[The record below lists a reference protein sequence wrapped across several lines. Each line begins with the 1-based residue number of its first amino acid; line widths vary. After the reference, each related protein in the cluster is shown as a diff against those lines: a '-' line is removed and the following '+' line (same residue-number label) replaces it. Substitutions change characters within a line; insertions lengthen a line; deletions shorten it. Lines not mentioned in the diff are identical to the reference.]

1 MDMDKGDLVVP
12 ATFKYRTHGK
22 AMGVVIEVGKTETG
36 QTHHVL
42 WVDEGGSFQSWHY
55 KDQIKLWTE
64 DLKKE
69 I

>member
-1 MDMDKGDLVVP
+1 MSMKKGDLVVP
-12 ATFKYRTHGK
+12 EAFKYETHGK

-36 QTHHVL
+36 ETHHVL
-42 WVDEGGSFQSWHY
+42 WVDDSGCFQSWHY
-55 KDQIKLWTE
+55 SNQIKLWTE